1 MLFWPFHSAYL
12 LSPATIFPRVVRSG
26 SSSDF
31 FQSLFNMNNL
41 EAVLV
46 ELLVMGTLYLAVRL
60 VFSAKNRP
68 RRGFES

>member
-1 MLFWPFHSAYL
+1 
-12 LSPATIFPRVVRSG
+12 
-26 SSSDF
+26 
-31 FQSLFNMNNL
+31 MNNL